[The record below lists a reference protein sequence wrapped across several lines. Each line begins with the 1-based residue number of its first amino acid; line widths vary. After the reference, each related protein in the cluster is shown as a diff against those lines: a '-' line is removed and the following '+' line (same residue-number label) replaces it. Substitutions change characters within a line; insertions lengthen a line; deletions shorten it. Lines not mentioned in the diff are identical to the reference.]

1 MTKNDPDIV
10 RWSQIKSVVKKG
22 LIHWFWWTV
31 VYGTAGYLGD
41 MYIYNDYTP
50 LQNFGLLL
58 IFSGIMVPITTGWM
72 K

>member
-10 RWSQIKSVVKKG
+10 RWSQIKRF

-31 VYGTAGYLGD
+31 VYGVAGWLGD
-41 MYIYNDYTP
+41 LTLYTDYETWVYFAF
-50 LQNFGLLL
+50 LFG
-58 IFSGIMVPITTGWM
+58 FSALMTPITLQ